1 MVVSILG
8 CGWYGKALAKLL
20 VKDGFTI
27 KGSATAHEKLETLS
41 QLGVNPYLVKIKADE
56 ESYDPEFFNCD
67 VLIIS
72 IPPKTRQGEG
82 GDYLPK
88 IQRIISTIL
97 KYNIAKV
104 IYISSTAVYGDSN
117 SEVNELTAPEP
128 DTEPGRILLAAEKLF
143 RDQATFKTTIIRF
156 AGLVGPGRHPGRF
169 FAGKKA
175 IPNGKAPVNLIHLD
189 DCAGITIAII
199 KQDAFGYLLN
209 AVSPDHPQKSDFY
222 YRATLQTGL
231 IAPEF
236 ISELNNWKLINS
248 TNLYKTLKYKFKAP
262 QCDDYNFDD

>member
-1 MVVSILG
+1 MIVSILG

-20 VKDGFTI
+20 VNDGFTV
-27 KGSATAHEKLETLS
+27 KGSATAHQKLEMLS
-41 QLGVNPYLVKIKADE
+41 QLGINPYLIKIKADE
-56 ESYDPEFFNCD
+56 ESYDPDFFNCD

-82 GDYLPK
+82 SDYLPK
-88 IQRIISTIL
+88 IQRIISAIL
-97 KYNIAKV
+97 RYDVAKV
-104 IYISSTAVYGDSN
+104 IYISSTVVYGESN
-117 SEVNELTAPEP
+117 SEVNELTTPEP
-128 DTEPGRILLAAEKLF
+128 DTEPGKILLAAENLL
-143 RDQATFKTTIIRF
+143 RDQAIFKTTIIRF

-175 IPNGKAPVNLIHLD
+175 ILNGNAPVNLIHLD
-189 DCAGITIAII
+189 DCAGITAAII

-222 YRATLQTGL
+222 SKATIQAGL
-231 IAPEF
+231 IVPEF

-248 TNLYKTLKYKFKAP
+248 TNLYETLKYKFKMP
-262 QCDDYNFDD
+262 KWEDCNFGE